1 MTEDGTL
8 PLELQGW
15 VHLGVGDF
23 QRLVEETG
31 SPLALFVV
39 SSPVARDACPPSPL
53 VVGVFMVARG
63 ADICEWGQGYGSQ
76 TQMDLMAPFLAEPRP
91 QKSAVSWAEVLV
103 DRLDLPSDRAS
114 GQHP

>member
-1 MTEDGTL
+1 M
-8 PLELQGW
+8 
-15 VHLGVGDF
+15 GDF

-53 VVGVFMVARG
+53 VVGVFYGGSCG

-76 TQMDLMAPFLAEPRP
+76 TQMDLMAPFTSDQRP
-91 QKSAVSWAEVLV
+91 QKSAVSC
-103 DRLDLPSDRAS
+103 
-114 GQHP
+114 